1 MEIVRRT
8 ALAPADPSPR
18 DIRVAQ
24 IASLK
29 EMKAKMELIRKELEE
44 NTKRMGDK
52 NSNLKS

>member
-8 ALAPADPSPR
+8 ALAPADPPPR